1 MKLPLVA
8 ALMVG
13 IILASCTSEQAVT
26 VDTLLDT
33 HQMRMETMLEAN
45 NELQLEL
52 QRAGIAADNELQ
64 LELQRAGIAWDIV
77 LAQGR
82 TIDWSTE
89 ELIEEFDRAY
99 LALGRVG
106 PWTNSDE

>member
-8 ALMVG
+8 AVIVG
-13 IILASCTSEQAVT
+13 SILVSCTSEPPVT

-33 HQMRMETMLEAN
+33 HQMRLETMLES
-45 NELQLEL
+45 
-52 QRAGIAADNELQ
+52 DNELQ